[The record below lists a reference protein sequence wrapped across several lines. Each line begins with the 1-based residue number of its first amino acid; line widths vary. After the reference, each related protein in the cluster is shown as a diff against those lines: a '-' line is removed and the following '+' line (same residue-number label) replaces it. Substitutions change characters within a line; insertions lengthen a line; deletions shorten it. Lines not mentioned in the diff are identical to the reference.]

1 MKKESTP
8 DNVQS
13 NSFRF
18 LPNKA
23 IGEDLFK
30 NKSQKRI
37 ANVIS
42 EKIINEP
49 GFKVIGIDG
58 TWGSGKSNLV
68 QLIEKELDKTHKFF
82 IYDVWGH
89 QEDDQRHSILTEIT
103 DFISDHESNLV
114 EDKNK
119 WEKRLNSLISKQRNI
134 TTTNIP
140 HLSIG
145 FIISLLLI
153 IYIPTVNTFAKDLS
167 FYWKIALV
175 LLPILVL
182 FILFTS
188 YYYKIRKIHIEKDQ
202 KKLKMIYRFKKYA
215 LEAAQN
221 LFKVYN
227 NQKVDETKI
236 EIISEKEPTV
246 KEFRDWM
253 CEIDK
258 DLKTKIVIVFDNFDR
273 LPKKHILSVWS
284 SIHIFFA
291 EKEYKNIKVI
301 LPFDRDHVQNA
312 FKELN
317 RDSDDKTFA
326 DDYVN
331 KTFDIVFRISL
342 PIMSDW
348 KQFFREQ
355 WRKAHTQ
362 VDEIEL
368 EKVIQVY
375 EFLNRRIT
383 PREIIVFINE
393 ILTIKHLDDDLK
405 ERYISIFIL
414 CKDHILADSLNAI
427 IELNYLNGLETLYS
441 NDEEYA
447 KQITS
452 IVFHI
457 PVEEATELI
466 YTEQLK
472 QSLNKKDIKQFN
484 NICKTAFIN
493 DIFFGAINGLEEL
506 SNPILT
512 LSELAQ
518 DSELSEHNLE
528 EAWNTFYSKTLSK
541 EIKIADL
548 KVEEWQLVLLN
559 NSTDSRFLNN
569 LLNRYSSMVA
579 NFEIDE
585 YLNLLDVL
593 FENLEKENVL
603 SKLNVVMV
611 APEKLLKIIE
621 LKDKDFSDYKC
632 DCKTEELDEHLAKL
646 TIENILKI
654 KQTSILTSSYEL
666 PKYKKVLLEN
676 TVEFANQNN
685 IQKFDN
691 ILTKLKETVNQN
703 DDLKDCIT
711 DDQIYNLYSSHHQQ
725 KPQLPVIN
733 ELIAMRIGRGN
744 NFSQSYVSQF
754 DSILKSDNEDLA
766 DKISKTILNYI
777 RYDDLLLSADVFKD
791 SVLYR
796 NVIKLLMN
804 DNEVTKD
811 SDNHKLFN
819 NYQTIKNSLNIE
831 NNMLLVELDNW
842 EVDFEELEIET
853 LEDDFVFDCFDNMD
867 LDVSK
872 GFINEFNKF
881 YEFDEESYQKI
892 FGNESG
898 FYFRH
903 FDKLEDSSLN
913 QTSLNVFKTSFINY
927 LKENAIISD
936 LWRKAFIKYEKNN
949 TRLSIQNLL
958 KDLRDEVL
966 NSGIDFNVEKA
977 LFLIPY
983 FLKYKLL
990 EGSNDLFRKLFKV
1003 DFFANNDYVNLL
1015 VENSDQIKGIY
1026 KSANTD
1032 DKSDFR
1038 NTINERREE
1047 GNQYD
1052 KIAKLLDIRKSKEDK
1067 KEE

>member
-1 MKKESTP
+1 MKTNPTSDKVNLNTF
-8 DNVQS
+8 N
-13 NSFRF
+13 F
-18 LPNKA
+18 LSNKA

-30 NKSQKRI
+30 NKSQDKI
-37 ANVIS
+37 ATVIS
-42 EKIINEP
+42 EKIINEAA
-49 GFKVIGIDG
+49 FKVIGIDG

-68 QLIEKELDKTHKFF
+68 HLIEKKLDKTHKFF

-89 QEDDQRHSILTEIT
+89 QEDEQRRAILVEFTEFIKSNENNLVSNKNNWDQKLEKLLSNSKTTKTTNLPYLSVGFIFSIL
-103 DFISDHESNLV
+103 
-114 EDKNK
+114 
-119 WEKRLNSLISKQRNI
+119 
-134 TTTNIP
+134 
-140 HLSIG
+140 SIV
-145 FIISLLLI
+145 
-153 IYIPTVNTFAKDLS
+153 YIPTVNVFKDS
-167 FYWKIALV
+167 MTDFFKIESWFWKLV
-175 LLPILVL
+175 LVAFPL
-182 FILFTS
+182 FIVLLIFI
-188 YYYKIRKIHIEKDQ
+188 YNLIEKWIRKNGFWKSF
-202 KKLKMIYRFKKYA
+202 KLSAEETF
-215 LEAAQN
+215 Q
-221 LFKVYN
+221 VYTN
-227 NQKVDETKI
+227 KQKI
-236 EIISEKEPTV
+236 ESKVETISENQPTV
-246 KEFRDWM
+246 RDFQNWM
-253 CEIDK
+253 KEIDD
-258 DLKTKIVIVFDNFDR
+258 DLTRKVIIVFDNFDR
-273 LPKKHILSVWS
+273 LPKKHILNIWS

-317 RDSDDKTFA
+317 SNTGDNTFA

-355 WRKAHTQ
+355 WGKAFNQ
-362 VDEIEL
+362 IDEIEL

-414 CKDHILADSLNAI
+414 CKDHILSDSLKAI

-512 LSELAQ
+512 LSEIAQ

-548 KVEEWQLVLLN
+548 KVEEWQLVLLK

-569 LLNRYSSMVA
+569 LLNRYSSMVP

-585 YLNLLDVL
+585 YLNVLDVL
-593 FENLEKENVL
+593 FENLGKEDVL
-603 SKLNVVMV
+603 NNLNIVMIS
-611 APEKLLKIIE
+611 PEKLLKIIE
-621 LKDKDFSDYKC
+621 LKGQEFSDYKC
-632 DCKTEELDEHLAKL
+632 DCKAEELDEYLAKL
-646 TIENILKI
+646 TIENILNI
-654 KQTSILTSSYEL
+654 KHTSILASSFEL
-666 PKYKKVLLEN
+666 PKYKKLLL
-676 TVEFANQNN
+676 TKLKEFASQNN
-685 IQKFDN
+685 IENFDKV
-691 ILTKLKETVNQN
+691 ITKIKETVNQN
-703 DDLKDCIT
+703 EDLKDCIT
-711 DDQIYNLYSSHHQQ
+711 DDKIHELYATYYQQ
-725 KPQLPVIN
+725 KPQPLAIN
-733 ELIAMRIGRGN
+733 ELIAMRIAKGN
-744 NFSQSYVSQF
+744 SFNRSYISQF
-754 DSILKSDNEDLA
+754 DAILKSDSEELA
-766 DKISKTILNYI
+766 EVISKTILNYI
-777 RYDDLLLSADVFKD
+777 RYVDLLLLADDFKD

-796 NVIKLLMN
+796 NVVKFLMK
-804 DNEVTKD
+804 DNEITKD
-811 SDNHKLFN
+811 SDNSKLFN
-819 NYQTIKNSLNIE
+819 KYKMIKNSLNIE

-842 EVDFEELEIET
+842 EVDFEAIKIET
-853 LEDDFVFDCFDNMD
+853 LEDEFVSDCFDNRD
-867 LDVSK
+867 LDISK
-872 GFINEFNKF
+872 VFIKEFNKF
-881 YEFDEESYQKI
+881 NEFDEESYQEV
-892 FGNESG
+892 FGNESD

-903 FDKLEDSSLN
+903 FDKLEDISLN
-913 QTSLNVFKTSFINY
+913 QTSLNVFKTSFINH
-927 LKENAIISD
+927 LKENTTISH
-936 LWRKAFIKYEKNN
+936 LWKKAFDKYEKNN
-949 TRLSIQNLL
+949 TNLSVQNLL

-966 NSGIDFNVEKA
+966 NSGLDFNVEKA
-977 LFLIPY
+977 LFLIP
-983 FLKYKLL
+983 FFIKYNLF
-990 EGSNDLFRKLFKV
+990 EGCKDIFRKIFKV
-1003 DFFANNDYVNLL
+1003 DFFSDNEYLSL
-1015 VENSDQIKGIY
+1015 ILENSVQIKQLY

-1038 NTINERREE
+1038 NTVNERREV
-1047 GNQYD
+1047 GNEYD
-1052 KIAKLLDIRKSKEDK
+1052 KIARLLDIKKSKEDK